1 MFFRMRSLVCGL
13 FLLLPV
19 AVQAQGAPPF
29 TPPEGFEAGWHIVRP
44 GDTLEA
50 IANRYMGSSSFW
62 RQLHRLNQGIVDPD
76 RIEPGQRIR
85 ILVKKGGPAAAQIE
99 ILSRQVEEQP
109 SPIPWSEARLGD
121 VLVEND
127 ALRTFRKSSAG
138 MRFTDGARLR
148 VTEDS
153 LVFLRRTGDA
163 LRGQKR
169 SVEIVEG
176 QADLEARPAAP
187 RAARAPEV
195 EIVLGNTRATSRPDP
210 SGAAQARA
218 RKPAEGGA
226 KVMVYGGEGEVEAG
240 GARVQ
245 VPQGMGTSVAEQ
257 GPPSPPEK
265 LLPAP
270 RAVAPEPGA
279 SLACSN
285 PLFAWEA
292 LPDAA
297 SYIVEVC
304 RDPACAE
311 LVERVTGLEKP
322 EWQAAALPVG
332 SFHWRATARSRSG
345 LDGYPGDPAALSIT
359 SDQAAGPAAPAAAL
373 RLEGTQID
381 IAGKLFVPAG
391 VRLAATA
398 ADGSAVT
405 GVKPLMDGREIADW
419 PASWTPGEHTVGAVS
434 VDGCGRRGAVVAPV
448 AFVVDAE
455 PPAFTVEAGT
465 LEAVTDRMVE
475 PRRESRRVVRE
486 RKKAKPAPSDLL
498 WSSGWEDRW
507 EPLGETVEIRSDR
520 PQLFFRAPE
529 GKRFQGDEGAGGA
542 ALFVT
547 AGDEGAGLELVRF
560 RMRDENGGTVLEV
573 EAVDLVGNVGRR
585 VWKVVTAAS
594 S

>member
-1 MFFRMRSLVCGL
+1 MFFRTRSLVFGL
-13 FLLLPV
+13 FLLLPATV
-19 AVQAQGAPPF
+19 RAQEAPPF

-50 IANRYMGSSSFW
+50 IAGRYMGSPTFW
-62 RQLHRLNQGIVDPD
+62 RQLHRLNQGIIDPD
-76 RIEPGQRIR
+76 RIEPGQRVR

-99 ILSRQVEEQP
+99 LLSRQVEEQP
-109 SPIPWSEARLGD
+109 APIPWSEARVGD

-138 MRFTDGARLR
+138 MKFTDGARLR

-187 RAARAPEV
+187 RAARVPEV

-245 VPQGMGTSVAEQ
+245 VPQGMGTSIAEQ

-270 RAVAPEPGA
+270 RPVAPEPGA
-279 SLACSN
+279 SLDCSN
-285 PLFAWEA
+285 PLFSWEA
-292 LPDAA
+292 VPEAG

-311 LVERVTGLEKP
+311 LVERVTGLPLP
-322 EWQAAALPVG
+322 EWQAVALPVG

-345 LDGYPGDPAALSIT
+345 LDGYPGEPAALSIT
-359 SDQAAGPAAPAAAL
+359 SAQTAGTAAPAAAL
-373 RLEGTQID
+373 RLTGPQINV
-381 IAGKLFVPAG
+381 AGKLFVPPG
-391 VRLAATA
+391 IRLAATA
-398 ADGSAVT
+398 ADGSVVT
-405 GVKPLMDGREIADW
+405 GVKPLLDGQEIAGW
-419 PASWTPGEHTVGAVS
+419 PASWSPGEHTVSAVA
-434 VDGCGRRGAVVAPV
+434 VDGCGRPSAVVAPV
-448 AFVVDAE
+448 SFVVDAE

-498 WSSGWEDRW
+498 WSSGWENRW
-507 EPLGETVEIRSDR
+507 EPLGETVEIRSDS

-529 GKRFQGDEGAGGA
+529 GKRFEGEDRAGGA

-547 AGDEGAGLELVRF
+547 TGDSGSGLELVRF
-560 RMRDENGGTVLEV
+560 RVREEDGGRVLEI

-585 VWKVVTAAS
+585 VWKVVD
-594 S
+594 